1 MTELSTWKQITLS
14 ESPSSQCKYQKVLDM
29 EKEAEEEQGRDT
41 YIYDTTAQDL
51 KMQEG
56 AISQECW

>member
-1 MTELSTWKQITLS
+1 
-14 ESPSSQCKYQKVLDM
+14 M